1 MAARPADVAVRTPN
15 ARGRASRARL
25 LEAAAVCFG
34 RDGYAATRIADI
46 TAQAGMSPA
55 GFYRHFPD
63 KTALLLEALREPL
76 DALLAATGPLTE
88 HSSVDAE
95 AIVERNTEFFRVY
108 AEHRRTLRVLRELAV
123 THEDGL
129 DEVWLQR
136 RREYVDRIAG
146 WLRRLERAGELHTTD
161 VDVLAD
167 ALGAVLDQLAYTRLG
182 LAAREPTERDI
193 ETLGR
198 VSGEIWLGAL
208 TRRPA

>member
-1 MAARPADVAVRTPN
+1 MAHAADATRTQN

-46 TAQAGMSPA
+46 TSEAGMSPA

-63 KTALLLEALREPL
+63 KTTLLLEALKGPL
-76 DALLAATGPLTE
+76 DALLEATGPLTE
-88 HSSVDAE
+88 HSTVDPE

-129 DEVWLQR
+129 DEVWLAR

-146 WLRRLERAGELHTTD
+146 WLRRLQKAGTLETAD
-161 VDVLAD
+161 VGVLAD

-182 LAAREPTERDI
+182 LAAREPTAKDI

-198 VSGEIWLGAL
+198 VSAEIWLGTL
-208 TRRPA
+208 TRAGSTA